1 VRIAGSISRIC
12 FVFLLVAVP
21 AAAQTQTLVA
31 PAPAAPVLGP
41 KTIIA
46 AHLACTDVPVA
57 VQPSSPLHIVAPHS
71 GDAHELSYRNDVV
84 VLNGGTPQ
92 GFAPGQRYYARRFRT
107 PRNGEAVSAKDR
119 GSVRTAGWLTV
130 IAADQNSAL
139 ARIDYACDGIA
150 SGDYLEP
157 YVEPVLPTE
166 VAPEGGTDFST
177 LWRVLSGVDRR
188 ESFGAGD
195 IISVDRGSSHGLGN
209 GMRVAFYR
217 DRNNGTP
224 LVELGTG
231 IVIEV
236 SPDIAKVIVDRARSA
251 IISGDYVALRQP

>member
-1 VRIAGSISRIC
+1 VRIASISRFC
-12 FVFLLVAVP
+12 FPFLLAAVP
-21 AAAQTQTLVA
+21 AAAQSQTLIA
-31 PAPAAPVLGP
+31 ASPAGPALGP
-41 KTIIA
+41 KTVSP
-46 AHLACTDVPVA
+46 AHVACTDVPVA
-57 VQPSSPLHIVAPHS
+57 AQPSSPLHIVAPH
-71 GDAHELSYRNDVV
+71 GADMRELSYRNDVV

-92 GFAPGQRYYARRFRT
+92 GLSPGQRYYARRFRA

-139 ARIDYACDGIA
+139 ARIDYACDGVA

-157 YVEPVLPTE
+157 YVEPALPAD
-166 VAPEGGTDFST
+166 VAAEGNTDFST
-177 LWRVLSGVDRR
+177 MWHVLSGADRR
-188 ESFGAGD
+188 ESFGSGD
-195 IISVDRGSSHGLGN
+195 ILSVDRGSSHGLAN

-217 DRNNGTP
+217 DRNNGAP

-236 SPDIAKVIVDRARSA
+236 TNDIAKVVIDRARFA
-251 IISGDYVALRQP
+251 IFSGDYVALRQP